1 MNWRKWLKRTLWFFT
16 GVFVLFS
23 VFLGWVY
30 WSCESTPP
38 TLAYE
43 PAARGYAPPTAPD
56 ARGRVHFGPN
66 WFQKARGR
74 SLLYVEGDPYSL
86 GFANATLTQQFLEDQ
101 ERALLDSVNEHLPS
115 RAAFWTIY
123 MIVRFNNRNLQDYV
137 KPEYREEILGL
148 ADAGVDLYPEYG
160 SLYHRILNYHAAH
173 DIGHWVYDKPVIGC
187 TAFAVVGARSRNG
200 SLLVGRNFDFEAGR
214 EFDVNKII
222 GCYRPKNGHAFLSV
236 AWPGMA
242 GAVTG
247 INDQRIFCSLNGA
260 HSSDMDNIGTPV
272 SLVIREVLQYATTLE
287 DAIRIIANAQV
298 FVADSYLVA
307 DGKTGRAAVVEKTP
321 ERHAVRMLK
330 DGLLIQANH
339 FETAEL
345 RDDEGNLEYMSVGSS
360 VRRRNRMAALLRNRE
375 APLDPEA
382 AVEILRDTRGASGES
397 IAIGNRGTI
406 NPCICTHSVVAD
418 VTRGL
423 LWVSRG
429 PHQLGAYDAYS
440 IEQFGADKL
449 NTIDASPLLAD
460 GRYEALQKARA
471 LIGSGTRSDLELAL
485 DLVPGNIEALVAL
498 AKRLDAEGDRSTALA
513 RYREALSAQPAYDGQ
528 RSAIEGAIARLSD
541 GS

>member
-1 MNWRKWLKRTLWFFT
+1 MWKKWLKRALWFFS
-16 GVFVLFS
+16 GVFLLFAI
-23 VFLGWVY
+23 FIGWVY

-38 TLAYE
+38 TLSYE
-43 PAARGYAPPTAPD
+43 PTARGYDAPTAPD
-56 ARGRVHFGPN
+56 AQGRVHFGPN

-74 SLLYVEGDPYSL
+74 SLLYVEGDPYSI
-86 GFANATLTQQFLEDQ
+86 GFANATLTHQFLEEQ
-101 ERALLDSVNEHLPS
+101 ERALLDSVQEHLPS

-123 MIVRFNNRNLQDYV
+123 LIVRFNNRNLQDYV

-173 DIGHWVYDKPVIGC
+173 DIGHWVHDKPVIGC
-187 TAFAVVGARSRNG
+187 TAFAVVGPRSKNG

-214 EFDVNKII
+214 GFDVNKII
-222 GCYRPKNGHAFLSV
+222 GCYRPKDGHAFLSV

-260 HSSDMDNIGTPV
+260 HSADINNIGTPV
-272 SLVIREVLQYATTLE
+272 SLVIRELLQYATTLE
-287 DAIRIIANAQV
+287 DAIRIIRESRV
-298 FVADSYLVA
+298 FVSDSYLVA
-307 DGKTGRAAVVEKTP
+307 DGKTGHAAVVEKTP
-321 ERHAVRMLK
+321 ERCAVRYLK
-330 DGLLIQANH
+330 DNTLIQANH

-345 RDDEGNLEYMSVGSS
+345 KDDEGNREYMSVGSS
-360 VRRRNRMAALLRNRE
+360 VRRRKRIGALLRDHT
-375 APLDPEA
+375 APLDAEA
-382 AVEILRDTRGASGES
+382 AVAILRDTRGLGDSP
-397 IAIGNRGTI
+397 IALGNRGTI

-440 IEQFGADKL
+440 IERFGSDGL
-449 NTIDASPLLAD
+449 NTIDASPLLEN
-460 GRYEALQKARA
+460 GRYEALQTARL
-471 LIGSGTRSDLELAL
+471 LIASGTKSDLKKAL
-485 DLVPGNIEALVAL
+485 VLVPGSLEALVRL
-498 AKRLDAEGDRSTALA
+498 AKLLDAEGDRSGAL
-513 RYREALSAQPAYDGQ
+513 RIYREALAAQPAYDGQ
-528 RSAIEGAIARLSD
+528 KDAIEGAIARLSD